1 MRSMTIEL
9 TADPIDANVEFG
21 NQAITE
27 AGERDLVE
35 RARTDPHAFANI
47 YRLHSSA
54 IANYLHRR
62 TGDAHAAED
71 LLSET
76 FLAAMKS
83 LHRFRHNGTPL
94 RFWLYRL
101 ATNAANRWV
110 RKHARQRRRETVRA
124 IAPDARASD
133 NNGKRD
139 AAFVT
144 RALQQ
149 LSSDHQSV
157 LVLHIVEGLT
167 LEQVAQVLG
176 GRVGTVKSR
185 LFRARDA
192 LRQEAHALAAEDVRP
207 IRPMKA
213 ATP

>member
-9 TADPIDANVEFG
+9 AADPIDANVEFG
-21 NQAITE
+21 IQSITE

-35 RARTDPHAFANI
+35 RARTDPHALADI
-47 YRLHSSA
+47 YRLHSLA

-76 FLAAMKS
+76 FLVAMKS
-83 LHRFRHNGTPL
+83 LPRFRHDGTPL

-101 ATNAANRWV
+101 ATNAANRWM
-110 RKHARQRRRETVRA
+110 RTHARLRRRETVSA
-124 IAPDARASD
+124 ISMHAHAGDIE
-133 NNGKRD
+133 GKQD
-139 AAFVT
+139 VAFVT

-149 LSSDHQSV
+149 LSGAHQSV

-176 GRVGTVKSR
+176 CRVGTVKSR
-185 LFRARDA
+185 LFRAREA
-192 LRQEAHALAAEDVRP
+192 LRHEARSLAADD
-207 IRPMKA
+207 IRPTHSMKA